1 MNQWTDRLR
10 AFRKEKK
17 ISQHKIAKV
26 LGIPQATYSR
36 YESGLSEP
44 GYQFLYKLR
53 DLFGVNPDWLAT
65 GEGEMFVRR
74 KGESVGLPIWDDE
87 LARKTLDEIRGTAR
101 PADAGAEIDLA
112 QENERL
118 KAAIRALTSGQER
131 LSLPAEALQA
141 LRTELE
147 KSRVTIEGLIR
158 VIEELL
164 GC

>member
-1 MNQWTDRLR
+1 MDDFATRLR
-10 AFRKEKK
+10 LFRLEKGISQLKMAKK
-17 ISQHKIAKV
+17 IGVAQN
-26 LGIPQATYSR
+26 TYSR
-36 YESGLSEP
+36 YESGKTAP
-44 GYQFLYKLR
+44 DFKFVYKLR

-101 PADAGAEIDLA
+101 PADAGAETDLA

>member
-1 MNQWTDRLR
+1 ME
-10 AFRKEKK
+10 AK
-17 ISQHKIAKV
+17 ISQHEIAKI
-26 LGIPQATYSR
+26 LGIAQTTYSR
-36 YESGLSEP
+36 YESGKTAP
-44 GYQFLYKLR
+44 DFTVLYKLR
-53 DLFGVNPDWLAT
+53 NKYGVNPDWLAT

-101 PADAGAEIDLA
+101 PAADAGAETDLA

-164 GC
+164 G

>member
-1 MNQWTDRLR
+1 
-10 AFRKEKK
+10 
-17 ISQHKIAKV
+17 
-26 LGIPQATYSR
+26 
-36 YESGLSEP
+36 
-44 GYQFLYKLR
+44 
-53 DLFGVNPDWLAT
+53 
-65 GEGEMFVRR
+65 MFVRR

-101 PADAGAEIDLA
+101 PAADAGAETDLA

-164 GC
+164 G